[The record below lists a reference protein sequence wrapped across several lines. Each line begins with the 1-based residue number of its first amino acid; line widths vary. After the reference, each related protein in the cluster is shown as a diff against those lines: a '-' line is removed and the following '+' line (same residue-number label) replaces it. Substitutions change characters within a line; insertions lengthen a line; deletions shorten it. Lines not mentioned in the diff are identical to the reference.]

1 MSVEEKMG
9 LLKDIVDG
17 WEQMSKKAFE
27 ISCFL
32 KTNDEKMEQLRVH
45 LPQSR
50 GVGTSETDDLVNSI
64 LGYHE
69 MSKCFNDVLELQLA
83 KLLQA
88 VHKLA
93 DKIDPEETYDF

>member
-27 ISCFL
+27 ISCIL

-50 GVGTSETDDLVNSI
+50 GVATSETDDLVNSI
-64 LGYHE
+64 VGYHE
-69 MSKCFNDVLELQLA
+69 MCRCFNDVLELQLA